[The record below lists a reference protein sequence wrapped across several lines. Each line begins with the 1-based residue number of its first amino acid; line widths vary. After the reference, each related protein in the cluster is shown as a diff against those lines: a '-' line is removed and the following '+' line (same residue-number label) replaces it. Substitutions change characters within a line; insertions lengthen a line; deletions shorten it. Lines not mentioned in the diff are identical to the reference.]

1 MSARTRY
8 LGGGCIGG
16 LRLPLCQ
23 VAAGCCDHPVAAPNP
38 SGVKWLILP
47 QKLPKVSKLRGVH
60 RLGRPQNGPRKGPWL
75 AWA

>member
-23 VAAGCCDHPVAAPNP
+23 VAGSGLHPRLAAPT
-38 SGVKWLILP
+38 
-47 QKLPKVSKLRGVH
+47 RG
-60 RLGRPQNGPRKGPWL
+60 G
-75 AWA
+75 

>member
-23 VAAGCCDHPVAAPNP
+23 VAGRGCTPGSRRLP
-38 SGVKWLILP
+38 GV
-47 QKLPKVSKLRGVH
+47 
-60 RLGRPQNGPRKGPWL
+60 GR
-75 AWA
+75 